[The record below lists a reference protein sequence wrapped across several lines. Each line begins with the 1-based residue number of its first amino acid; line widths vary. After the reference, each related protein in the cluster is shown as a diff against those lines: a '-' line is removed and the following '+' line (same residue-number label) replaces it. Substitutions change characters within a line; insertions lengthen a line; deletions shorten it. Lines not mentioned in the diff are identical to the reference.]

1 MSSVKIHSFLVI
13 SVKIALCAVMMA
25 NGKPLH
31 VNGPRIAWDYSSFSV
46 IDERGG
52 CYARVIRLDDG
63 THMAAYETAGTVAV
77 RRSLDGGVT
86 WGDKQVVI
94 KHYMAGDVR
103 VNAANAEIC
112 QLSDGTLLCGANF
125 RPSADGA
132 APWSIAVARS
142 RDGGVSWT
150 SPEVVHKADIYAEN
164 GCWEPYFL
172 ELPDGKVHLYFAN
185 EGPYRKSA
193 EQEISC
199 LVSEDGG
206 KTWGADALTVSFRG
220 GHRDGMP
227 VARVFG
233 DEIVVAIE
241 DNVYGEF
248 VPFTVRC
255 GLSDAW
261 HEPVLSDSDD
271 RSQALVENIQDGK
284 VYGGA
289 PYLLEL
295 PSGEAVMSYQR
306 AYGDKWDISTM
317 EVVIGDKE
325 ARAFARPSY
334 PFDVRDGERCL
345 WNSLCMIDDVTIGA
359 VGSLTVGG
367 RTLPVLKKGRVIA
380 DVKAQGRGVRNLPIF
395 IGAEGDSHVSAGVGQ
410 TDKELVFRMK
420 VSDMDIYDGLEA
432 CSDGIYLYIDGV
444 GSEVLSDGACRIW
457 CSPFGKAVMYGWRNG
472 SWKRLCRLSM
482 STELTDDGYELVLA
496 VPKSRLKGLNEDVV
510 RLGMT
515 FFDYS
520 PEGESYE
527 EDLVD
532 MVRNAPCT
540 WLPVRL

>member
-1 MSSVKIHSFLVI
+1 MKVFGFLYVCMGM
-13 SVKIALCAVMMA
+13 ALCTFMMA
-25 NGKPLH
+25 KEKPLS
-31 VNGPRIAWDYSSFSV
+31 VDGPRIAWDHSSFSV
-46 IDERGG
+46 IDGHGG
-52 CYARVIRLDDG
+52 CYPRIIRLDDG

-77 RRSLDGGVT
+77 RKSLDGGVS

-94 KHYMAGDVR
+94 SHYKAGSVR

-125 RPSADGA
+125 RPSADGT

-142 RDGGVSWT
+142 SDGGLSWT
-150 SPEVVHKADIYAEN
+150 LPEIVYKADVYAVN

-185 EGPYRKSA
+185 EGPYTNSE

-206 KTWGADALTVSFRG
+206 RTWGTDALTVSFRG

-261 HEPVLSDSDD
+261 QEPVLSESEC
-271 RSQALVENIQDGK
+271 RAQALVEDIQDGK

-289 PYLLEL
+289 PYLLKL

-306 AYGDKWDISTM
+306 AYGDRWDMSTM

-325 ARAFARPSY
+325 AREFARPSY
-334 PFDVRDGERCL
+334 PFEVHDGEQCL
-345 WNSLCMIDDVTIGA
+345 WNSLCMMDDVTIGA
-359 VGSLTVGG
+359 VGSLTVDG
-367 RTLPVLKKGRVIA
+367 RTLPVMKKGRVIA
-380 DVKAQGRGVRNLPIF
+380 DVKAQGRDVQELPIF
-395 IGAEGDSHVSAGVGQ
+395 IGSKSDSHVGAGVGQ
-410 TDKELVFRMK
+410 TGKELVFRMK
-420 VSDMDIYDGLEA
+420 VSDMDVYVGVEA
-432 CSDGIYLYIDGV
+432 CSDGIYLYADPV
-444 GSEVLSDGACRIW
+444 GSEVLSEGAWRIW

-496 VPKSRLKGLNEDVV
+496 VPKSRLKGLDEDGV

-515 FFDYS
+515 FFNYS
-520 PEGESYE
+520 PDGEGYE

-532 MVRNAPCT
+532 MVRNTPCT
-540 WLPVRL
+540 WLPVEL